1 MSRAEVTPIRRRLE
15 LGRLVVGG
23 LLVLVI
29 KAYGAGA
36 AVAVLLSDA
45 ETLGGKVDAA
55 VAAVPTLV
63 EEYQRAEY
71 LVENRDEIRDA
82 VDNLRD
88 GPDREEVERTLAE
101 SSETLD
107 DVTTTFDA
115 LDRAR
120 DAGFGDPLD
129 AVEAAQ
135 DAWEARPS
143 LDALREL
150 EDAAEQLGPVADEVE
165 VLLPAYYG
173 GIATVN
179 DNLAGDELAS
189 TLTVMA
195 AALATAFV
203 VAQAVG
209 FWVRRGRPGLLARAL
224 QRLGARTFRGWYVR
238 HAPYALGDPVYAAAR
253 ERVERDLVDDPEA
266 TLDPATLRALESWLR
281 RRPGGSSAG

>member
-1 MSRAEVTPIRRRLE
+1 MSRPDATPIRRRLE

-23 LLVLVI
+23 LLVLVV

-71 LVENRDEIRDA
+71 VVENRDEIRDA
-82 VDNLRD
+82 VDYLDQETPRQ
-88 GPDREEVERTLAE
+88 EELQRTLDE
-101 SSETLD
+101 SRETLT

-120 DAGFGDPLD
+120 DAGIGSPFD
-129 AVEAAQ
+129 AADAAR
-135 DAWEARPS
+135 DAWESKPS

-150 EDAAEQLGPVADEVE
+150 EDTAEQLGPVADQVGI
-165 VLLPAYYG
+165 LLPVYYG
-173 GIATVN
+173 GVATVN
-179 DNLAGDELAS
+179 DNLASDELAS

-195 AALATAFV
+195 AALALAFV
-203 VAQAVG
+203 VAQGLG
-209 FWVRRGRPGLLARAL
+209 FWVRRGRPGVLARAL
-224 QRLGARTFRGWYVR
+224 QRLGARTFRSWYVR

-253 ERVERDLVDDPEA
+253 ERVHRDLLAGAGTLGPEA
-266 TLDPATLRALESWLR
+266 RRELEAYVAGRPPA
-281 RRPGGSSAG
+281 G